1 MLIDSMYVK
10 LFDAIRPARN
20 AIKRSLIYHCLLLV
34 FDRADLSSFAVE
46 FCLKC
51 CKVWWELKQLFILG
65 GGATGEINDDTGE
78 IGRKVD
84 NIFTISKTRLWILI
98 A

>member
-46 FCLKC
+46 FALNVVK
-51 CKVWWELKQLFILG
+51 FG
-65 GGATGEINDDTGE
+65 GNW
-78 IGRKVD
+78 KS
-84 NIFTISKTRLWILI
+84 FLY
-98 A
+98 